1 MSTTIKD
8 RISHVTETAPV
19 SGLSDAAKHAADRAG
34 TVAHRAASIAGETA
48 GTAASATREAG
59 VTVAHRISDVSGSAT
74 RGGTAVPRVA
84 SKAAGKAAGKAV
96 AVSGRA
102 GRRIEKARSQAE
114 LSAERARAAAELRSE
129 RQRSRKAV
137 ANEAK
142 ARVQADKAQEI
153 LEKRLAKAE
162 GKLARVHR
170 RRRRGLLTLVL
181 AGAGAAGAVAVRR
194 YLAQQDNPTV
204 TAEPAPIG
212 GTTGSVAA
220 TDRASGRAPFD
231 DRLASS
237 TNSLEEMPGVDTTFG
252 EPSRPR

>member
-8 RISHVTETAPV
+8 RISHVTDTAPV

-48 GTAASATREAG
+48 GTAASATRDAG

-84 SKAAGKAAGKAV
+84 GKAASKAV

-142 ARVQADKAQEI
+142 ARIQADKAQEI

-170 RRRRGLLTLVL
+170 RRRRGLLTLAL
-181 AGAGAAGAVAVRR
+181 AGAGAAGTVAVRR
-194 YLAQQDNPTV
+194 YLAQQDSPTI

-212 GTTGSVAA
+212 STTGSAAA
-220 TDRASGRAPFD
+220 TDRASGRDAFD
-231 DRLASS
+231 DRLSTS